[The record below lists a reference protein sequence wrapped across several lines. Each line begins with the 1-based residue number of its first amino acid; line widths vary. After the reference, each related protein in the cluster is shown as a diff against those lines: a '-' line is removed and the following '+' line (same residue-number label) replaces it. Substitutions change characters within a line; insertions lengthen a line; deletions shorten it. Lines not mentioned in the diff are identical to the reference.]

1 MKRLKRVI
9 LFADADEFDR
19 LTSDLPDRE
28 RRATACVTVHLR
40 KHHSRERKFL
50 VEFVRRADC
59 ILASHGVGHEQ
70 DFLGIQQPLQR
81 PHFVHELVV
90 DMETA
95 RGVHDQNIG
104 SGVDGFTSRLFGEAL
119 DCCCVR
125 FSDFAFVQISF
136 NRLRYNFELLT
147 CSGPIDVNRNQQRSM
162 PAVLQPTGQL
172 ARSCGLAG
180 PLKASHKHDRRR
192 L

>member
-19 LTSDLPDRE
+19 LTSDLPDRQ

-40 KHHSRERKFL
+40 KHHSSEREFF
-50 VEFVRRADC
+50 VELVRRAD
-59 ILASHGVGHEQ
+59 GVLPGHRVSDEQ
-70 DFLGIQQPLQR
+70 NLLRTKQPLQR
-81 PHFVHELVV
+81 LHLVHELVV

-95 RGVHDQNIG
+95 GGVHNQNIG